1 MKQDLSTA
9 LQDQRRAAPGLS
21 TPLGGRAARSA
32 VQEALLNRA
41 AKPVLFVLCLL
52 PLVWLV
58 YAAATNQL
66 GANPA
71 EALIRRLGD
80 WTLRGLWL
88 TLAITPLREL
98 AGLAALARFR
108 RMLGVFTFAY
118 ASLHLLAYGWLDMGL
133 DFGEIAVDIAKRPF
147 ILMGFTAWLL
157 MAPLAATSFN
167 KAIKALGA
175 KRWQALHKTVYAISV
190 IALMHFIWM
199 RAGKHNFAEPAV
211 YGAILTVLLGWR
223 LWKRASAKRGRLG

>member
-1 MKQDLSTA
+1 MKRLLTTA
-9 LQDQRRAAPGLS
+9 LLS
-21 TPLGGRAARSA
+21 
-32 VQEALLNRA
+32 RA
-41 AKPVLFVLCLL
+41 AKPVLFLVCLL
-52 PLVWLV
+52 PLAWLV
-58 YAAATNQL
+58 YAATTRQL

-108 RMLGVFTFAY
+108 RMLGVFTFTY

-133 DFGEIAVDIAKRPF
+133 DFGDIAVDIAKRPF

-157 MAPLAATSFN
+157 LAPLAATSFN

-175 KRWQALHKTVYAISV
+175 KRWQALHKAVYAVSV
-190 IALMHFIWM
+190 ITLLHFIWM
-199 RAGKHNFAEPAV
+199 RAGKHNFAEPTV
-211 YGAILTVLLGWR
+211 YGVILAVLLGWR
-223 LWKRASAKRGRLG
+223 LWKRASAKRVRLG